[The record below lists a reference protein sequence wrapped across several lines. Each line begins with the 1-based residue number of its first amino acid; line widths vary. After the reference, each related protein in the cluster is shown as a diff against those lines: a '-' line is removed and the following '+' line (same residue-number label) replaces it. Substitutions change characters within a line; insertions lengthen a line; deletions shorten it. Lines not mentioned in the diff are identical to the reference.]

1 MHTAVS
7 DARMAHRIPVDS
19 RLSTLGSG
27 IDTARHRTEGAEPA
41 HNGCMFSLVSGAL
54 QMTTAAAG
62 KVIETAATAA
72 TIPVRAVALIGQT
85 ELLVNRI
92 TLAVS
97 RAEEL
102 IERVTA
108 VATTA
113 ESTVAEARAI
123 TTAAAIAVDEVAA
136 IATRASSAV
145 DGVSSITI
153 RADTAV
159 GEVTALTTRAHTAV
173 DAADA
178 IVTRANTAVDAAGA
192 IVTRADTTVG
202 EVTAI
207 VTRAN
212 SVAGEVES
220 LVGDYSPT
228 LRQAAPLAAR
238 FVSELTPDEVTAA
251 IRMIDELPALQRHLV
266 HDVMPLLGK
275 LDQVGPD
282 LHKLLEVTEDLHLAI
297 AGLPGLKMLRRRGE
311 ERTHD

>member
-1 MHTAVS
+1 
-7 DARMAHRIPVDS
+7 
-19 RLSTLGSG
+19 
-27 IDTARHRTEGAEPA
+27 
-41 HNGCMFSLVSGAL
+41 MFSLVSGAI

-85 ELLVNRI
+85 ELLINRI
-92 TLAVS
+92 TLAAG

-102 IERVTA
+102 IDRVSAVVTEAESA
-108 VATTA
+108 VADT
-113 ESTVAEARAI
+113 RAI
-123 TTAAAIAVDEVAA
+123 TTAAAIAVDEAAA
-136 IATRASSAV
+136 IATRA
-145 DGVSSITI
+145 G
-153 RADTAV
+153 TAV
-159 GEVTALTTRAHTAV
+159 AEVGTV
-173 DAADA
+173 
-178 IVTRANTAVDAAGA
+178 VTRANT
-192 IVTRADTTVG
+192 
-202 EVTAI
+202 
-207 VTRAN
+207 
-212 SVAGEVES
+212 VAGEIEVM
-220 LVGDYSPT
+220 VGDYSPT

-311 ERTHD
+311 ERVHD

>member
-1 MHTAVS
+1 
-7 DARMAHRIPVDS
+7 
-19 RLSTLGSG
+19 
-27 IDTARHRTEGAEPA
+27 
-41 HNGCMFSLVSGAL
+41 MFSLVAGAI
-54 QMTTAAAG
+54 QMTTTAAG

-85 ELLVNRI
+85 ELLINRI
-92 TLAVS
+92 TLAAG

-102 IERVTA
+102 IDRVSVVVTEAESA
-108 VATTA
+108 VADT
-113 ESTVAEARAI
+113 RAI
-123 TTAAAIAVDEVAA
+123 TTAAAIAVDEAA
-136 IATRASSAV
+136 
-145 DGVSSITI
+145 
-153 RADTAV
+153 
-159 GEVTALTTRAHTAV
+159 
-173 DAADA
+173 A
-178 IVTRANTAVDAAGA
+178 IVTRAGTAVAEVA
-192 IVTRADTTVG
+192 TV
-202 EVTAI
+202 

-212 SVAGEVES
+212 AVAGEVEVM
-220 LVGDYSPT
+220 VGDYSPT

-311 ERTHD
+311 DRVHD